1 MEGACVALC
10 HIVAICRIVTGRPSA
25 ILLRVPA
32 RSKPARSR
40 HPAEAVRVTVHRLTS
55 NADGRGARHRQAEDW
70 MLTKS
75 GLRLGMGLPQ
85 GVVGGRADTRLTRA
99 FATRAEQLGYADLW
113 LTDNLLGGRPHLE
126 PVTLL
131 AYAAA
136 CTERIRLGVSVII
149 LNQRN
154 PVPLAKA
161 LASLDQL
168 SGGRLTVGVG
178 LGSGTADYAA
188 LGISDERPV
197 ARFIEGLRVMRALWS
212 QERVDLDGRLFHLR
226 DVAMAP
232 KPLQSHLPVWIGAHV
247 PAALRRAVRL
257 GDGWMG
263 AGSARNEDF
272 IAQIGE
278 VRRALAEL
286 GRDEAGF
293 TLSKR
298 IYVAV
303 DADEGR
309 ARAELAATLTSAY
322 GVARDGVGVAGTA
335 EQCSEALRWMR
346 DAGLHHLLLQ
356 PCGDVMQQ
364 LEVLTTEVAP
374 AL

>member
-1 MEGACVALC
+1 MV
-10 HIVAICRIVTGRPSA
+10 
-25 ILLRVPA
+25 
-32 RSKPARSR
+32 
-40 HPAEAVRVTVHRLTS
+40 
-55 NADGRGARHRQAEDW
+55 
-70 MLTKS
+70 TKS
-75 GLRLGMGLPQ
+75 GLRLGIGLPQ
-85 GVVGGRADTRLTRA
+85 SVAGGMVDTGLIRA

-136 CTERIRLGVSVII
+136 CTEQIRLGVSVII

-154 PVPLAKA
+154 PIALAKA

-178 LGSGTADYAA
+178 LGSGTAAYPAF
-188 LGISDERPV
+188 GISDARPV
-197 ARFIEGLRVMRALWS
+197 ARFTEGLQVMRALWS
-212 QERVDLDGRLFHLR
+212 QERVNLDGAFLRLK
-226 DVAMAP
+226 DVTMEP
-232 KPLQSHLPVWIGAHV
+232 KPVQPHLPVWIGGHV

-272 IAQIGE
+272 FAQISQ

-286 GRDEAGF
+286 GRDEASF

-298 IYVAV
+298 IYLAV
-303 DADEGR
+303 DNDEGR
-309 ARAELAATLTSAY
+309 AQAQLAATLTSTY
-322 GVARDGVGVAGTA
+322 GVARQGVGVAGTA
-335 EQCSEALRWMR
+335 EQCIAVLRAMR

-364 LEVLTTEVAP
+364 LKVLTTEVAP